1 MTTRNSTITL
11 DSLIGQAEM
20 EIWIQEIV
28 KRINQGKDRLEIYTE
43 QQQPVELDESELEK
57 YLDFVIRTQQ
67 LWTLKTI
74 VTN

>member
-1 MTTRNSTITL
+1 
-11 DSLIGQAEM
+11 M

-28 KRINQGKDRLEIYTE
+28 KRIYQGKDRLEIYTE

>member
-1 MTTRNSTITL
+1 
-11 DSLIGQAEM
+11 M